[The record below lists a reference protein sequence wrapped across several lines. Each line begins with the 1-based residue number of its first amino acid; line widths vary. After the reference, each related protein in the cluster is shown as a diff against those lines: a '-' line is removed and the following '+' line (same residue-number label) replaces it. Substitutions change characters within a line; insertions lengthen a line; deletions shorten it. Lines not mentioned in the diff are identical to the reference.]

1 MPHIE
6 PKGRR
11 RLKAKLGLDGRTI
24 VSTFGLVG
32 PGKGLEYVI
41 EAMPAVAA
49 RHPEALYLI
58 AGQTHPEL
66 LKTAR
71 RGVPQP
77 AADAGRRARAR
88 PTTCC
93 S

>member
-1 MPHIE
+1 MAETAVDDPRATIYGINAAPAVIPHGMPHIE

-41 EAMPAVAA
+41 EAMPAVARA
-49 RHPEALYLI
+49 TP
-58 AGQTHPEL
+58 
-66 LKTAR
+66 R
-71 RGVPQP
+71 RS
-77 AADAGRRARAR
+77 
-88 PTTCC
+88 T
-93 S
+93 